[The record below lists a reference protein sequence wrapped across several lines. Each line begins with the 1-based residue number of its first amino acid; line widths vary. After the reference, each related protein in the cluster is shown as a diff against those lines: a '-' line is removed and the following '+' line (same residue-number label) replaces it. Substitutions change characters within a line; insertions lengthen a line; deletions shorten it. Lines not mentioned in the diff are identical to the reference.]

1 MTAPFDTHIALFLRL
16 VESSLRSG
24 YNLAQSFQLAADEA
38 AMPAPASEQIRQVVA
53 DLKGG
58 TALPDALSAWL
69 SRAPGRDLDLVV
81 ATIRVQLEVGGNLA
95 DKFQL
100 LGQILQRRSLTPAG

>member
-1 MTAPFDTHIALFLRL
+1 MTATFDAHIPLFLRL

-24 YNLAQSFQLAADEA
+24 YNLAQSFSLAADEA
-38 AMPAPASEQIRQVVA
+38 AMPATASEQIRQVVA
-53 DLKGG
+53 DIKGG

-69 SRAPGRDLDLVV
+69 KRAPGPNLDLVV

-100 LGQILQRRSLTPAG
+100 LGQILQRRSLAPAV